1 MKRLKRPIK
10 SNIQIPSDREDIF
23 STEDISDILNLIRE
37 KTGCDVHIETTE
49 DGGCSIIIDREAYS
63 FS

>member
-37 KTGCDVHIETTE
+37 KTGCDVHIETT
-49 DGGCSIIIDREAYS
+49 SV
-63 FS
+63 

>member
-37 KTGCDVHIETTE
+37 KTG
-49 DGGCSIIIDREAYS
+49 
-63 FS
+63 